1 MPRFMLLL
9 LASCLPASLGAQT
22 FDLRFDRL
30 TSALATLSAGD
41 RTAVDQAIELMRK
54 GDNNLALVRLSALNE
69 KNPQNSSLRILTAY
83 SMLRLGNLVGAF
95 DEADKAE
102 KAPNGDAYKCW
113 FLAKLAF
120 LKGDMAVCRKEMSHA
135 KANGE
140 DVKALEDDMKKRK
153 GS

>member
-1 MPRFMLLL
+1 MPRFMLLV
-9 LASCLPASLGAQT
+9 LASCLPVSLGAQT

-95 DEADKAE
+95 DEAGRAE
-102 KAPNGDAYKCW
+102 KAQNGDSYKCW

-120 LKGDMAVCRKEMSHA
+120 LKGDMTACRREIDHA

>member
-1 MPRFMLLL
+1 MLLL
-9 LASCLPASLGAQT
+9 VASCLPAYLGAQT